1 MNWAGQLLLF
11 GMREQN
17 RHRFRLKL
25 RRWKTENYEI
35 AYLCSNDLNTGP
47 TLVFLHGLGAS
58 KDQWGPQIYSLVD
71 TYNCIFL
78 DLPGEGESSFDT
90 SQSYSPAAQTER
102 LKAFLDS
109 QLSKGFVLIGS
120 SIGGCIACMYAATF
134 PADVSHLI
142 AMAPAGLPAWRPSLV
157 MKQFLES
164 GRHPFGYRTV
174 VEMEKFWSIAFQHA
188 PRIPLFMAKALATKG
203 ALRYKNIVKIMADFK
218 GAGLYPLEARL
229 TEIQALTL
237 IVWVGARCNSVLQN
251 VIIVWFARRPF
262 RYRASWLSIFNSN
275 IGCRKL
281 YCQCYAACQLSIN
294 LVLNRPSVL

>member
-1 MNWAGQLLLF
+1 M
-11 GMREQN
+11 
-17 RHRFRLKL
+17 
-25 RRWKTENYEI
+25 
-35 AYLCSNDLNTGP
+35 
-47 TLVFLHGLGAS
+47 
-58 KDQWGPQIYSLVD
+58 
-71 TYNCIFL
+71 

-142 AMAPAGLPAWRPSLV
+142 AIAPAGLPAWRPSLV

-174 VEMEKFWSIAFQHA
+174 GEMEKFWSIAFQHA

-237 IVWVGARCNSVLQN
+237 IVWGSEDRIFDISCLDKISSDLPNASICIIDGAGHVPYLECSEQTVTAIRNF
-251 VIIVWFARRPF
+251 IA
-262 RYRASWLSIFNSN
+262 
-275 IGCRKL
+275 G
-281 YCQCYAACQLSIN
+281 
-294 LVLNRPSVL
+294 